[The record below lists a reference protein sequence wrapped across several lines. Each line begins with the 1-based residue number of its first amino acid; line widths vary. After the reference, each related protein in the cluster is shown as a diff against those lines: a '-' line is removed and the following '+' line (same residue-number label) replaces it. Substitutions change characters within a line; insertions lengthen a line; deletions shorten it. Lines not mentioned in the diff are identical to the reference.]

1 MSWKELI
8 GSVICYEKLLTSVIC
23 YLVSVNSQEDY
34 YIKSFPR
41 PSEKT
46 SGIHVEP
53 KFSGA
58 LVPYKSQGRDSGG
71 FFVDKCEMLE
81 LS

>member
-1 MSWKELI
+1 MWGDCCEVLCVLGEATHK
-8 GSVICYEKLLTSVIC
+8 CNLLC
-23 YLVSVNSQEDY
+23 VSIQEDY
-34 YIKSFPR
+34 YIKSFLR

-53 KFSGA
+53 KFSGV
-58 LVPYKSQGRDSGG
+58 LVPYKSQGRNSGG

>member
-1 MSWKELI
+1 MLDDCCEVLCVL
-8 GSVICYEKLLTSVIC
+8 GEATHRCNLLC
-23 YLVSVNSQEDY
+23 VSIQEDY
-34 YIKSFPR
+34 DIKSFLR

-53 KFSGA
+53 KFSGV